1 MLSAIDPHFTKTFEL
16 KQHHSS
22 LRETALD
29 SLITSTLLPM
39 GCSSRPCPSW
49 SSHAPCERSS
59 ATRTWPRSCVVEIVR
74 SAISPL
80 PKLFLPL
87 AVACQN
93 TFTLSRAARST
104 AHKHTPEQEELQ
116 SRPGHF
122 LHLRAPRS
130 AANVGTRPD
139 AQPWR
144 QDVEVWSRPHPLTSY
159 LHQAPGV
166 PLCGNG
172 VRWRL
177 HYALVVLQGCREGV
191 SP

>member
-74 SAISPL
+74 SAISPVRV
-80 PKLFLPL
+80 LFAPL
-87 AVACQN
+87 R
-93 TFTLSRAARST
+93 RA
-104 AHKHTPEQEELQ
+104 Q
-116 SRPGHF
+116 RPQRPHNRAGNPQP
-122 LHLRAPRS
+122 LLAGLGRAPRLNSNTGGRCIFILPVGRRIPNRRRADVLAYFSSCMQHAVGNSS
-130 AANVGTRPD
+130 AVYRDISTAN
-139 AQPWR
+139 
-144 QDVEVWSRPHPLTSY
+144 
-159 LHQAPGV
+159 
-166 PLCGNG
+166 
-172 VRWRL
+172 
-177 HYALVVLQGCREGV
+177 
-191 SP
+191 